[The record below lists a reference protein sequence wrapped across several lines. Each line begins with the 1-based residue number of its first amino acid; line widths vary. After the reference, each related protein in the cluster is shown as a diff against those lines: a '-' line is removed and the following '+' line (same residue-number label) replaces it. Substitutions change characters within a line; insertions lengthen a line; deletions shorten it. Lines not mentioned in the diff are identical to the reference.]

1 MISLKDLILEKS
13 DRPKLII
20 MAGGSGAGKTYLL
33 NQLSLD
39 SLPLVN
45 PDKFIEDPNHPAYGK
60 LNPGTTAANKEAE
73 EFVNQKRTFVWDTT
87 ASNPTK
93 VKDIISKGYSVYMIM
108 VYSHPMQAYISNF
121 FRDSNR
127 NVPASAVF
135 QTWRNVYSLIE
146 KYIKMT
152 KGNFSLFVNVRKEYE
167 DEIKGFNTAAKNG
180 VEGIKDFLQKYNEK
194 HDVGVSSF
202 RDPVELSDQE
212 QQEFEKATSHMDYD
226 RGNYSEDRGLKKYFQ
241 DWYSKNGV
249 GPGDDKM
256 SNKLKSI
263 RKQKEDGKKRYDA
276 VLENIAEL
284 LYSPVFTSKL
294 VSDTPAEIDQKVQA
308 FLA

>member
-1 MISLKDLILEKS
+1 MILEKS

-20 MAGGSGAGKTYLL
+20 MAGGSGAGKTFLL

-60 LNPGTTAANKEAE
+60 LNPGTAAANKEAE

-93 VKDIISKGYSVYMIM
+93 VENIISKGYSVYMVM
-108 VYSHPMQAYISNF
+108 VYAHPMQAYISNF
-121 FRDSNR
+121 FRDSDR

-135 QTWRNVYSLIE
+135 KTWRNVYSLIE

-212 QQEFEKATSHMDYD
+212 QQEFDKATSHMDYD
-226 RGNYSEDRGLKKYFQ
+226 RDNYSEDRGLKKYFQ
-241 DWYSKNGV
+241 DWYRKNGV

-263 RKQKEDGKKRYDA
+263 RKRKEDDKKRYDA

-284 LYSPVFTSKL
+284 LYSPVFTSQL

>member
-1 MISLKDLILEKS
+1 MISLKNLILEKS

-20 MAGGSGAGKTYLL
+20 MAGGSGAGKTFLL

-93 VKDIISKGYSVYMIM
+93 VEDIISKGYSVYMIM
-108 VYSHPMQAYISNF
+108 VYAHPMQAYISNF
-121 FRDSNR
+121 FRDSDR

-146 KYIKMT
+146 KYIKLT

-212 QQEFEKATSHMDYD
+212 QQEFDKATSHMDYD
-226 RGNYSEDRGLKKYFQ
+226 RDNYSEDRGLKKYFQ
-241 DWYSKNGV
+241 DWYRKNGV

-256 SNKLKSI
+256 SKKLKTI
-263 RKQKEDGKKRYDA
+263 RKQKEDSKKRYDA

-284 LYSPVFTSKL
+284 LYSPVFTSQL

>member
-1 MISLKDLILEKS
+1 M
-13 DRPKLII
+13 
-20 MAGGSGAGKTYLL
+20 
-33 NQLSLD
+33 
-39 SLPLVN
+39 
-45 PDKFIEDPNHPAYGK
+45 
-60 LNPGTTAANKEAE
+60 NPGTTAANKEAE

-93 VKDIISKGYSVYMIM
+93 VEDIISKGYSVYMIM
-108 VYSHPMQAYISNF
+108 VYAHPMQAYISNF
-121 FRDSNR
+121 FRDSDR

-146 KYIKMT
+146 KYIKLT
-152 KGNFSLFVNVRKEYE
+152 KGNFSLFVNIRKEYE

-212 QQEFEKATSHMDYD
+212 QQEFDKATSHMDYD
-226 RGNYSEDRGLKKYFQ
+226 RDNYSEDRGLKKYFQ
-241 DWYSKNGV
+241 DWYRKNGV

-256 SNKLKSI
+256 SKRLKSI
-263 RKQKEDGKKRYDA
+263 RKQKEDAKKRYDA

-284 LYSPVFTSKL
+284 LYSPVFTSQL
-294 VSDTPAEIDQKVQA
+294 VSDTPAEIDQKVQT
-308 FLA
+308 FLT

>member
-1 MISLKDLILEKS
+1 MISLKNLILEKS

-45 PDKFIEDPNHPAYGK
+45 PDKFIEDPDHPAYGK

-93 VKDIISKGYSVYMIM
+93 VEDIISKGYSVYMIM
-108 VYSHPMQAYISNF
+108 VYAHPMQAYISNF
-121 FRDSNR
+121 FRDSDR

-146 KYIKMT
+146 KYIKLT
-152 KGNFSLFVNVRKEYE
+152 KGNFSLFVNIRKEYE

-180 VEGIKDFLQKYNEK
+180 VEGIKDFLEKYNQK

-226 RGNYSEDRGLKKYFQ
+226 RDNYSEDRGLKKYFQ
-241 DWYSKNGV
+241 DWYRKNGV

-256 SNKLKSI
+256 SKRLKTI
-263 RKQKEDGKKRYDA
+263 RKQKDDAKKRYDA

-284 LYSPVFTSKL
+284 LYSPVFTSQL

>member
-1 MISLKDLILEKS
+1 MISLKNLILEKS

-93 VKDIISKGYSVYMIM
+93 VEDIISKGYSVYMIM
-108 VYSHPMQAYISNF
+108 VYAHPMQAYISNF
-121 FRDSNR
+121 FRDSDR

-146 KYIKMT
+146 KYIELT
-152 KGNFSLFVNVRKEYE
+152 KGNFSLFVNIRKEYE
-167 DEIKGFNTAAKNG
+167 EEIKGFNTAAKNG

-212 QQEFEKATSHMDYD
+212 QQEFDKATSHMDYD
-226 RGNYSEDRGLKKYFQ
+226 RDNYSEDRGLKKYFQ
-241 DWYSKNGV
+241 DWYRKNGV

-256 SNKLKSI
+256 SKRLKSI
-263 RKQKEDGKKRYDA
+263 RKQKEDAKKRYDA

-284 LYSPVFTSKL
+284 LYSPVFTSQL
-294 VSDTPAEIDQKVQA
+294 VSDTPAEIDQKVQT
-308 FLA
+308 FLT

>member
-1 MISLKDLILEKS
+1 MISLKNLILEATEG
-13 DRPKLII
+13 PKLII

-93 VKDIISKGYSVYMIM
+93 VEDIISKGYSVYMIM
-108 VYSHPMQAYISNF
+108 VYAHPMQAYISNF
-121 FRDSNR
+121 FRDSDR

-146 KYIKMT
+146 KYIKLT
-152 KGNFSLFVNVRKEYE
+152 KGNFSLFVNIRKEYE

-226 RGNYSEDRGLKKYFQ
+226 RDNYSEDRGLKKYFQ
-241 DWYSKNGV
+241 DWYRKNGV

-256 SNKLKSI
+256 SKRLKTI
-263 RKQKEDGKKRYDA
+263 RKQKDDAKKRYDA

-284 LYSPVFTSKL
+284 LYSPVFTSQL

>member
-1 MISLKDLILEKS
+1 
-13 DRPKLII
+13 
-20 MAGGSGAGKTYLL
+20 
-33 NQLSLD
+33 
-39 SLPLVN
+39 
-45 PDKFIEDPNHPAYGK
+45 
-60 LNPGTTAANKEAE
+60 LNPGTAAANKEAE

-93 VKDIISKGYSVYMIM
+93 VEDIISKGYSVYMVM
-108 VYSHPMQAYISNF
+108 VYAHPMQAYISNF
-121 FRDSNR
+121 FRDSDR

-146 KYIKMT
+146 KYIKLT

-212 QQEFEKATSHMDYD
+212 QQEFDKATSHMDYD
-226 RGNYSEDRGLKKYFQ
+226 RDNYSEDRGLKKYFQ
-241 DWYSKNGV
+241 DWYRKNGV

-256 SNKLKSI
+256 SKKLKTI
-263 RKQKEDGKKRYDA
+263 RKQKEDSKKRYDA

-284 LYSPVFTSKL
+284 LYSPVFTSQL

>member
-1 MISLKDLILEKS
+1 MILEKS

-45 PDKFIEDPNHPAYGK
+45 PDKFIEDPDHPAYGK

-93 VKDIISKGYSVYMIM
+93 VEDIISKGYSVYMIM
-108 VYSHPMQAYISNF
+108 VYAHPMQAYISNF
-121 FRDSNR
+121 FRDSDR

-226 RGNYSEDRGLKKYFQ
+226 RDNYSEDRGLKKYFQ
-241 DWYSKNGV
+241 DWYRKNGV

-256 SNKLKSI
+256 SKRLKTI
-263 RKQKEDGKKRYDA
+263 RKQKDDAKKRYDA

-284 LYSPVFTSKL
+284 LYSPVFTSQL
-294 VSDTPAEIDQKVQA
+294 VSDTPAEIDHKVQA
-308 FLA
+308 CLA

>member
-1 MISLKDLILEKS
+1 
-13 DRPKLII
+13 
-20 MAGGSGAGKTYLL
+20 
-33 NQLSLD
+33 
-39 SLPLVN
+39 
-45 PDKFIEDPNHPAYGK
+45 

-93 VKDIISKGYSVYMIM
+93 VEDIISKGYSVYMIM
-108 VYSHPMQAYISNF
+108 VYAHPMQAYISNF
-121 FRDSNR
+121 FRDSDR

-146 KYIKMT
+146 KYIKLT

-180 VEGIKDFLQKYNEK
+180 VEGIKDFLERYNEK

-226 RGNYSEDRGLKKYFQ
+226 RDNYSEDRGLKKYFQ
-241 DWYSKNGV
+241 DWYRKNGV

-256 SNKLKSI
+256 SKRLKTI
-263 RKQKEDGKKRYDA
+263 RKQKDDAKKRYDA

-284 LYSPVFTSKL
+284 LYSPVFTSQL
-294 VSDTPAEIDQKVQA
+294 VSDTPAEIDQKVQK
-308 FLA
+308 FLT

>member
-20 MAGGSGAGKTYLL
+20 MAGGSGAGKTFLL

-93 VKDIISKGYSVYMIM
+93 VEDIISKGYSVYMVM
-108 VYSHPMQAYISNF
+108 VYAHPMQAYISNF
-121 FRDSNR
+121 FRDSDR

-146 KYIKMT
+146 KYIKLT

-212 QQEFEKATSHMDYD
+212 QQEFDKATSHMDYD
-226 RGNYSEDRGLKKYFQ
+226 RDNYSEDRGLKKYFQ
-241 DWYSKNGV
+241 DWYRKNGV

-256 SNKLKSI
+256 SKKLKTI

-284 LYSPVFTSKL
+284 LYSPVFTSQL

>member
-1 MISLKDLILEKS
+1 MISLKDLILEATEG
-13 DRPKLII
+13 PKLII

-108 VYSHPMQAYISNF
+108 VYAHPMQAYISNF
-121 FRDSNR
+121 FRDSDR

-146 KYIKMT
+146 KYIKLT
-152 KGNFSLFVNVRKEYE
+152 KGNFSLFVNIRKEYE

-226 RGNYSEDRGLKKYFQ
+226 RDNYSEDRGLKKYFQ
-241 DWYSKNGV
+241 DWYRKNGV

-256 SNKLKSI
+256 SKRLKTI
-263 RKQKEDGKKRYDA
+263 RKQKDDAKKRYDA

-284 LYSPVFTSKL
+284 LYSPVFTSQL

>member
-1 MISLKDLILEKS
+1 MILEKS

-20 MAGGSGAGKTYLL
+20 MAGGSGAGKTFLL

-60 LNPGTTAANKEAE
+60 LNPGTAAANKEAE

-93 VKDIISKGYSVYMIM
+93 VEDIISKGYSVYMVM
-108 VYSHPMQAYISNF
+108 VYAHPMQAYISNF
-121 FRDSNR
+121 FRDSDR

-146 KYIKMT
+146 KYIKLT

-212 QQEFEKATSHMDYD
+212 QQEFDKATSHMDYD
-226 RGNYSEDRGLKKYFQ
+226 RDNYSEDRGLKKYFQ
-241 DWYSKNGV
+241 DWYRKNGV

-256 SNKLKSI
+256 SKKLKTI
-263 RKQKEDGKKRYDA
+263 RKQKEDSKKRYDA

-284 LYSPVFTSKL
+284 LYSPVFTSQL

>member
-1 MISLKDLILEKS
+1 M
-13 DRPKLII
+13 
-20 MAGGSGAGKTYLL
+20 
-33 NQLSLD
+33 
-39 SLPLVN
+39 PLVN
-45 PDKFIEDPNHPAYGK
+45 PDKFIEDPDHPAYGK

-93 VKDIISKGYSVYMIM
+93 VEGIISKGYSVYMVM
-108 VYSHPMQAYISNF
+108 VYAHPMQAYISNF
-121 FRDSNR
+121 FRDSDR

-152 KGNFSLFVNVRKEYE
+152 KGNFSLFVNIRKEHE
-167 DEIKGFNTAAKNG
+167 EEIKGFNTAAKNG

-202 RDPVELSDQE
+202 RDPIELSDQE
-212 QQEFEKATSHMDYD
+212 QQEFDKATSHMDYD
-226 RGNYSEDRGLKKYFQ
+226 RDNYSEDRGLKKYFQ
-241 DWYSKNGV
+241 DWYKKNGV

-256 SNKLKSI
+256 SKRLKTI

-284 LYSPVFTSKL
+284 LYSPVFTSQL

>member
-1 MISLKDLILEKS
+1 MISLKNLILEATEG
-13 DRPKLII
+13 PKLII

-93 VKDIISKGYSVYMIM
+93 VEDIISKGYSVYMIM
-108 VYSHPMQAYISNF
+108 VYAHPMQAYISNF
-121 FRDSNR
+121 FRDSDR

-146 KYIKMT
+146 KYIKLT

-180 VEGIKDFLQKYNEK
+180 VEGIKDFLERYNEK

-226 RGNYSEDRGLKKYFQ
+226 RDNYSEDRGLKKYFQ
-241 DWYSKNGV
+241 DWYRKNGV

-256 SNKLKSI
+256 SKRLKTI
-263 RKQKEDGKKRYDA
+263 RKQKDDAKKRYDA

-284 LYSPVFTSKL
+284 LYSPVFTSQL
-294 VSDTPAEIDQKVQA
+294 VSDTPAEIDQKVQK
-308 FLA
+308 FLT

>member
-20 MAGGSGAGKTYLL
+20 MAGGSGAGKTFLL

-93 VKDIISKGYSVYMIM
+93 VEDIISKGYSVYMVM
-108 VYSHPMQAYISNF
+108 VYAHPMQAYISNF
-121 FRDSNR
+121 FRDSDR

-146 KYIKMT
+146 KYIKLT

-212 QQEFEKATSHMDYD
+212 QQEFDKATSHMDYD
-226 RGNYSEDRGLKKYFQ
+226 RDNYSEDRGLKKYFQ
-241 DWYSKNGV
+241 DWYRKNGV

-256 SNKLKSI
+256 SKKLKTI
-263 RKQKEDGKKRYDA
+263 RKQKEDSKKRYDA

-284 LYSPVFTSKL
+284 LYSPVFTSQL